1 MDKNLNN
8 FNILY
13 LLFIFFTNI
22 NNYYIFIYI
31 FKDFCMDN
39 NTCILKGRNN
49 EIICTYLT
57 IYESIIISINYYFY
71 KYIRKSNNIKLNG

>member
-1 MDKNLNN
+1 
-8 FNILY
+8 
-13 LLFIFFTNI
+13 
-22 NNYYIFIYI
+22 
-31 FKDFCMDN
+31 MDN